1 MCVCVRVRVCG
12 VFVFGREVCVCV
24 CARAC
29 AHVCMRAYA
38 CLREAY
44 HVRACA
50 HTYPH
55 THGYAGGYLTYQNND
70 YKLLELVFR
79 TPSEHRVDDE
89 YKAGEIHL
97 VHQSA
102 AGRCKF
108 ATSTHPSVCL
118 PAYI

>member
-1 MCVCVRVRVCG
+1 MASRTSSHLHTRDTQSAFPTFVHALTHAG
-12 VFVFGREVCVCV
+12 V
-24 CARAC
+24 
-29 AHVCMRAYA
+29 
-38 CLREAY
+38 
-44 HVRACA
+44 CA
-50 HTYPH
+50 HTYPP
-55 THGYAGGYLTYQNND
+55 THGHAGGYLTYQNND

-102 AGRCKF
+102 AGRCEF

>member
-1 MCVCVRVRVCG
+1 MYRTCARVR
-12 VFVFGREVCVCV
+12 GR
-24 CARAC
+24 ARARARARARGC
-29 AHVCMRAYA
+29 AGACGRAGA
-38 CLREAY
+38 RAGALTHAG
-44 HVRACA
+44 ACA
-50 HTYPH
+50 HTYPP
-55 THGYAGGYLTYQNND
+55 THGHAGGYLTYQNND

-102 AGRCKF
+102 AGRCEF